1 MPKRNLKNSR
11 DRGYRIVRLVNGER
25 LIAKISGSNSN
36 KLFLD
41 RPMSIRGVI
50 SPPNE
55 MSGMSKEFLVLNN
68 WNEFCS
74 NNVVGIPRQFILTI
88 SDPDTFIED
97 AYETQKD
104 HEDTY
109 DATKLL
115 EGSKSGSDSLMDKI
129 EEEIGKSNVEDII
142 QDIIGDII
150 SNFDHGEPVD
160 DWSEADLDV
169 DREDFGN
176 ELDDWSPY
184 PEDYLDGGEP
194 PSQI

>member
-1 MPKRNLKNSR
+1 MPKKNLRKKR

-25 LIAKISGSNSN
+25 LIAKISGSNSS
-36 KLFLD
+36 KLYLE
-41 RPMSIRGVI
+41 RPMSIRGII
-50 SPPNE
+50 SPPSE

-97 AYETQKD
+97 AYDTQKD

-109 DATKLL
+109 DA
-115 EGSKSGSDSLMDKI
+115 KSSDDFNQKGLMDKI
-129 EEEIGKSNVEDII
+129 EEEIGKSQVEDII
-142 QDIIGDII
+142 SDIIGGII
-150 SNFDHGEPVD
+150 SNFDGDDIGYDWDESSVD
-160 DWSEADLDV
+160 KERDDY
-169 DREDFGN
+169 GN
-176 ELDDWSPY
+176 DLDDWSPY
-184 PEDYLDGGEP
+184 PEDYFKDGEP

>member
-1 MPKRNLKNSR
+1 MSNKNLGKKR

-97 AYETQKD
+97 AYETQKS

-109 DATKLL
+109 DAT
-115 EGSKSGSDSLMDKI
+115 SSQSGLNDDLMDKI
-129 EEEIGKSNVEDII
+129 KEEIGESQVEDII
-142 QDIIGDII
+142 QDIIGSII
-150 SNFDHGEPVD
+150 SNFDGSDIGYE
-160 DWSEADLDV
+160 WKESDLDK

-184 PEDYLDGGEP
+184 PEDYFDEGEP